1 MDLGL
6 NMYQFE
12 IYYLS
17 FNKSTGRY
25 SFIKRNSI
33 VNVPIT
39 EPIKPP
45 KKLTNNPDCLI
56 IASSFFSSS
65 KLGESTTFKR

>member
-1 MDLGL
+1 MV
-6 NMYQFE
+6 
-12 IYYLS
+12 
-17 FNKSTGRY
+17 K
-25 SFIKRNSI
+25 
-33 VNVPIT
+33 VPIT

-65 KLGESTTFKR
+65 SKLGESTTFKR